1 MHFRAQV
8 DIWSFGCVLGE
19 MALLTPLIPGEDT
32 GDQIG
37 EVKYSR
43 GIIYCAF
50 VSPPVPFFLIRVKYS
65 LGGGQF
71 TPYLFYAHSATK
83 NQ

>member
-1 MHFRAQV
+1 MHFYIQV

-37 EVKYSR
+37 EVK
-43 GIIYCAF
+43 
-50 VSPPVPFFLIRVKYS
+50 
-65 LGGGQF
+65 
-71 TPYLFYAHSATK
+71 
-83 NQ
+83 